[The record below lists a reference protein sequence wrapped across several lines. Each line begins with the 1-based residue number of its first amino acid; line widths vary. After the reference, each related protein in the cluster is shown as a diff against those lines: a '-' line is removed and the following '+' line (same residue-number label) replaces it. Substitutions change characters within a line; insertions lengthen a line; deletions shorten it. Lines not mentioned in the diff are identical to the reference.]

1 VALNFFTPADR
12 QKTPKM
18 FTDRQHTIAMNGTDY
33 HTHFV
38 NQSSGFIST
47 ILIFRKIICTKS

>member
-47 ILIFRKIICTKS
+47 ILIFRKI